1 MEKEQGKE
9 EREGKVKIEK
19 RQGSANA
26 LLLSQD
32 YSCIRIGCRKRGG
45 ERGSDRIS
53 GLMLRIEA

>member
-32 YSCIRIGCRKRGG
+32 YSWIRIGCRKRGG
-45 ERGSDRIS
+45 GREVQ
-53 GLMLRIEA
+53 IEYLV